1 VKAGQIIKL
10 TPQGLKNF
18 PPGIRQRL
26 EGQIGLV
33 VQQKYDLSYKLDQ
46 SKLPEH
52 IKVYPS
58 LVRFDSLD
66 DLSGI
71 YENAVMVFPDQVE
84 ILS

>member
-1 VKAGQIIKL
+1 MKVGQIIKL
-10 TPQGLKNF
+10 NPDGLKSF

-33 VQQKYDLSYKLDQ
+33 VQQKYDLSYKIDQ

-58 LVRFDSLD
+58 LVKFESLA
-66 DLSGI
+66 DLSGVF
-71 YENAVMVFPDQVE
+71 EDTVMVFPDQAEV
-84 ILS
+84 LS

>member
-1 VKAGQIIKL
+1 MKVGQIIKL
-10 TPQGLKNF
+10 TPEGLKNF
-18 PPGIRQRL
+18 APGVRKRL
-26 EGQIGLV
+26 EGEIGLV

-58 LVRFDSLD
+58 LVKFSALE
-66 DLSGI
+66 DLLGI
-71 YENAVMVFPDQVE
+71 HEDTVMVFPDQAE

>member
-1 VKAGQIIKL
+1 MKAGQIIKL

-26 EGQIGLV
+26 EGQI
-33 VQQKYDLSYKLDQ
+33 DQ

-71 YENAVMVFPDQVE
+71 YDNAVMVFPDQVE